1 MARSVRATMARKIGL
16 PPGTPVYTG
25 TVPDGPVHVRMFQ
38 YGADHLEE
46 RADVSV
52 DDLAAC
58 IGTRSTKWIDI
69 DGIHD
74 VAFVQKVCD
83 LFAIHALTVEDIVH
97 VGLRPKAE
105 EYDEYF
111 FVSIEMLNL
120 ESGTEDDPYPR
131 LHAEQ
136 ISILFG
142 AGFVI
147 TFQERPGDV
156 WEPVRK
162 RLRVEGGAGRL
173 RRMTSDYLAYSLLD
187 AIVDHY
193 FLVLDAIGEEVED
206 IEDIALD
213 ALNEGT
219 VERIHEMKRQLLML
233 RKTVWPLREV
243 TGVLG
248 RANSA
253 VIAPTTLPYLRDL
266 HDHVVQAIDT
276 TELYRES
283 AVALLELYLA
293 GTSNRL
299 NQVMTVLTVL
309 TAVFIPVTFV
319 AGIYG
324 MNFEYMP
331 ELHWKY
337 GYFWS
342 LGLMATISLGMLGY
356 FRRQGWI

>member
-1 MARSVRATMARKIGL
+1 MARKIGL

-25 TVPDGPVHVRMFQ
+25 SAPDGPVHVRVFQ
-38 YGADHLEE
+38 YGTDHVEE
-46 RADVSV
+46 RVDVPI
-52 DDLAAC
+52 DELA
-58 IGTRSTKWIDI
+58 TYVNSRSNRWIDV

-74 VAFVQKVCD
+74 VAFVQRVCD
-83 LFAIHALTVEDIVH
+83 LFCIHPLTVEDIVH

-105 EYDEYF
+105 EYDDYF
-111 FVSIEMLNL
+111 FVAIEMLNL
-120 ESGTEDDPYPR
+120 LEGTENDPYPR

-142 AGFVI
+142 AGFVL

-156 WEPVRK
+156 WDNVRK
-162 RLRVEGGAGRL
+162 RLRMEGSAGRL
-173 RRMTSDYLAYSLLD
+173 RRMSSDYLSYSLLD

-193 FLVLDAIGEEVED
+193 FLVLDSIGEDVED
-206 IEDIALD
+206 VEDIALD
-213 ALNEGT
+213 QLNEGT

-248 RANSA
+248 RSNSP
-253 VIAPTTLPYLRDL
+253 VIAETTLPYLRDL

-324 MNFEYMP
+324 MNFDDMP
-331 ELHWKY
+331 ELHWRY
-337 GYFWS
+337 GYLWS
-342 LGLMATISLGMLGY
+342 LGLMATISLGMIGY
-356 FRRQGWI
+356 FRRQGWV